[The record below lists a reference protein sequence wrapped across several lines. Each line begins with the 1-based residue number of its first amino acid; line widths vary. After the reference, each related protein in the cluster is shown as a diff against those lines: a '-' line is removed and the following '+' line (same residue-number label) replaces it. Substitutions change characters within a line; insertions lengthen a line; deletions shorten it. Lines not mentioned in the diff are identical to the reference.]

1 MARRSNTGSLPKAKS
16 LRLWVRKPHQPFPPS
31 GREAARSPNDPTCHT
46 EPPLSLSIS
55 SPLSG
60 IFAGS
65 WGRQIDD
72 SAPLDHCWLMH
83 SSKKWPRHPLQC
95 RGQVGALGR
104 PALMC
109 GRPRVRRTLIQ
120 THLDLLRSDGQ
131 HKFAAK
137 FQCASK
143 RLPEKATAV
152 VAARSLLS
160 QVLATRKTRR
170 R

>member
-1 MARRSNTGSLPKAKS
+1 MVRRSNTGSLPKAKS

-46 EPPLSLSIS
+46 EP
-55 SPLSG
+55 
-60 IFAGS
+60 GS